1 MRDELFH
8 RDYDQGRDALHAG
21 IDRLIARVAALFRS
35 IERVDFAAP
44 WRRRTSRLR

>member
-8 RDYDQGRDALHAG
+8 REYDQGRDALHAG
-21 IDRLIARVAALFRS
+21 IDRLIARIAALFRS